1 MHSEWKTTACPHDC
15 PCACTIRAR
24 FINNKIEMHVNEDNR
39 WTEFICPKG
48 LRYAERV
55 FDPRRLRV
63 PLLRSGSGWKEV
75 TWEKAWS
82 IWADKVSSG
91 VSESGPLSLMYYSS
105 AGSMYFSKG
114 LIPHIFNE
122 LGGYTGTRG
131 SLCSSIGSSGLKDAT
146 LGWGVPFLTPELQSE
161 AKGIMLWG
169 RNSLVTQPQIRQVFR
184 KVRENGGEIASLEVR
199 KTETMENSDR
209 SWYIAPGGDFALAAW
224 LCKKMISL
232 GVSSNDWE
240 SRVINYEEFLAHLIS
255 LDEKKLLETA
265 GIDEKTAKE
274 ILSWLM
280 KFRPVTHMPSYG
292 SQRYLHGDMQ
302 FKWMFAL
309 SVISGG
315 FEDPRS
321 GLSFGKDEHALFP
334 KELIPRSDDV
344 RKFGTGTMGKE
355 ILDASPKISVLHI
368 TNADPVMQNP
378 GSSGIVRAMRS
389 VPFKVCTE
397 IFMTETAKEC
407 DLVLPA
413 ATYLEEGHDWL
424 GSYWHSFLVRSE
436 RIVEPQGMVK
446 SDIEIYDGL
455 AKTLGLK
462 TSLIELYEEMDRLI
476 LSGKRL
482 EKVSEGLY
490 EWQEPIYWTDRGT
503 MAKLP
508 ADIPALIVRGNEE
521 LRLVTF
527 HVKEYI
533 NGHSCDAPGIPDI
546 PAIYLSSADMEKIS
560 LEEGDMVTVYSRTG
574 EHIVMR
580 AKRDAS
586 LRKGL
591 ASAKQGVPGINLL
604 TEALEAPGC
613 GAPYADTFVKIE
625 KII

>member
-1 MHSEWKTTACPHDC
+1 
-15 PCACTIRAR
+15 
-24 FINNKIEMHVNEDNR
+24 
-39 WTEFICPKG
+39 
-48 LRYAERV
+48 
-55 FDPRRLRV
+55 
-63 PLLRSGSGWKEV
+63 
-75 TWEKAWS
+75 
-82 IWADKVSSG
+82 
-91 VSESGPLSLMYYSS
+91 
-105 AGSMYFSKG
+105 MYFSKG

-232 GVSSNDWE
+232 GASSHVWE

-355 ILDASPKISVLHI
+355 ILDASPKINVLHI

-462 TSLIELYEEMDRLI
+462 TNLIELYEEMDRLI

-490 EWQEPIYWTDRGT
+490 EWQEPIYWTDCGT

-508 ADIPALIVRGNEE
+508 ANIPALRVREDEE

-527 HVKEYI
+527 HVKDYI
-533 NGHSCDAPGIPDI
+533 NGHSCDAPSIPDI
-546 PAIYLSSADMEKIS
+546 PDIYLSPDDMEKIS

-591 ASAKQGVPGINLL
+591 ASAKQGVPGINFL
-604 TEALEAPGC
+604 TEAQEAPGC

>member
-24 FINNKIEMHVNEDNR
+24 SDGNKIEMRINENNR

-48 LRYAERV
+48 LRYAKRV
-55 FDPRRLRV
+55 FDSRRLGT
-63 PLLRSGSGWKEV
+63 PLLRSGSGWEEIS
-75 TWEKAWS
+75 WDKAWS
-82 IWADKVSSG
+82 IWADKVFSS
-91 VSESGPLSLMYYSS
+91 VSASGPHSLMYYSG
-105 AGSMYFSKG
+105 AGSMYFSKS
-114 LIPHIFNE
+114 LIPHIFSE
-122 LGGYTGTRG
+122 LGGYTGTKG

-184 KVRENGGEIASLEVR
+184 KVRENGGEIASIEIR
-199 KTETMENSDR
+199 RTETLEKSDR

-224 LCKKMISL
+224 LCKKMIRM
-232 GVSSNDWE
+232 GASSDRWE
-240 SRVINYEEFLAHLIS
+240 SRVVNYEEFLAHLS
-255 LDEKKLLETA
+255 RLDEGKLLETA
-265 GIDEKTAKE
+265 GIDEATAKD

-280 KFRPVTHMPSYG
+280 KFRPVTHIPSYG

-334 KELIPRSDDV
+334 PKLIPRSENV
-344 RKFGTGTMGKE
+344 RKFGTGTMGKN
-355 ILDASPKISVLHI
+355 ILEASPNIRVLHI
-368 TNADPVMQNP
+368 TNADPVKQNP
-378 GSSGIVRAMRS
+378 GSSGIIEAMRS

-407 DLVLPA
+407 DLVLPVT
-413 ATYLEEGHDWL
+413 TYLEDEHDWL
-424 GSYWHSFLVRSE
+424 GSYWHSFLARSG
-436 RIVEPQGMVK
+436 RIAEPQGKAK
-446 SDIEIYDGL
+446 SDIEIYNGL
-455 AKTLGLK
+455 AKRLGLK
-462 TSLIELYEEMDRLI
+462 TDLVKLYEEMDMLI
-476 LSGKRL
+476 LNDKRL
-482 EKVSEGLY
+482 EKVSEGLFK
-490 EWQEPIYWTDRGT
+490 WQEPIYWTDRRT

-508 ADIPALIVRGNEE
+508 SDIPEPGFPEDGE

-533 NGHSCDAPGIPDI
+533 NGHSYDAPNIPDI
-546 PAIYLSSADMEKIS
+546 PEIYLSPADMERICP
-560 LEEGDMVTVYSRTG
+560 EENGIVRVSSRSG
-574 EHIVMR
+574 EEITMR
-580 AKRDAS
+580 AKRDVS

-591 ASAKQGVPGINLL
+591 ASAKQGVPRINIL
-604 TEALEAPGC
+604 TEAQEAPGC
-613 GAPYADTFVKIE
+613 GAPYADTFVRVE

>member
-1 MHSEWKTTACPHDC
+1 MQPEWKTTACSHDC

-24 FINNKIEMHVNEDNR
+24 FINDKIEMRVNEDNR

-48 LRYAERV
+48 LRYAKRV
-55 FDPRRLRV
+55 FDPRRLMA
-63 PLLRSGSGWKEV
+63 PLLRSGSGWEEI
-75 TWEKAWS
+75 TWERAWS
-82 IWADKVSSG
+82 LWADKVFSA
-91 VSESGPLSLMYYSS
+91 VSEYGPHSLMYFSG
-105 AGSMYFSKG
+105 AGSMYFSKA
-114 LIPHIFNE
+114 LIPHVFNE
-122 LGGYTGTRG
+122 LGGYTGTKG

-146 LGWGVPFLTPELQSE
+146 LGWGVPFLNPELQSE
-161 AKGIMLWG
+161 ARGIMLWG
-169 RNSLVTQPQIRQVFR
+169 RNSLVTQPQIRKVFR
-184 KVRENGGEIASLEVR
+184 SVRKNGGEIASLEIR
-199 KTETMENSDR
+199 NSETSENADR

-224 LCKKMISL
+224 LCKKMVSL
-232 GVSSNDWE
+232 RASSNGWE
-240 SRVINYEEFLAHLIS
+240 SRVVNYEEFLANLKI
-255 LDEKKLLETA
+255 LDEEKLLETA
-265 GIDEKTAKE
+265 GIDEKAAGE

-292 SQRYLHGDMQ
+292 SQRYVHGDMQ

-315 FEDPRS
+315 FEDPRA

-334 KELIPRSDDV
+334 KELIPRSDNV
-344 RKFGTGTMGKE
+344 QKFGTGTMGKE
-355 ILDASPKISVLHI
+355 ILDASPKIKVLHI
-368 TNADPVMQNP
+368 TNSDPVMQNP
-378 GSSGIVRAMRS
+378 GSTELTKAMRS

-446 SDIEIYDGL
+446 SDIDIYNGM
-455 AKTLGLK
+455 AKALGLK
-462 TSLIELYEEMDRLI
+462 TDLVKLYEEMDRLM
-476 LSGKRL
+476 LSEVRL

-490 EWQEPIYWTDRGT
+490 EWKEPIYWTDPET
-503 MAKLP
+503 MAKMPACVPVIGLP
-508 ADIPALIVRGNEE
+508 KEGE

-533 NGHSCDAPGIPDI
+533 NGHSFDAPNIPDI
-546 PAIYLSSADMEKIS
+546 PDIYMSAADMKKLDLTNSER
-560 LEEGDMVTVYSRTG
+560 VVVYSRNG
-574 EHIVMR
+574 DHLIMCAVEES
-580 AKRDAS
+580 S
-586 LRKGL
+586 LREGL

-604 TEALEAPGC
+604 TEAVKAPGC
-613 GAPYADTFVKIE
+613 GAPYAECFIRVK
-625 KII
+625 KAL

>member
-24 FINNKIEMHVNEDNR
+24 SDGNKIEMRINENNR

-48 LRYAERV
+48 LRYAKRV
-55 FDPRRLRV
+55 FDSRRLGT
-63 PLLRSGSGWKEV
+63 PLLRSGSGWEEIS
-75 TWEKAWS
+75 WDKAWS
-82 IWADKVSSG
+82 IWADKVFSS
-91 VSESGPLSLMYYSS
+91 VSASGPHSLMYYSG
-105 AGSMYFSKG
+105 AGSMYFSKS
-114 LIPHIFNE
+114 LIPHIFSE
-122 LGGYTGTRG
+122 LGGYTGTKG

-184 KVRENGGEIASLEVR
+184 KVRENGGEIASIEIR
-199 KTETMENSDR
+199 RTETLEKSDR

-224 LCKKMISL
+224 LCKKMIRM
-232 GVSSNDWE
+232 GASSDRWE
-240 SRVINYEEFLAHLIS
+240 SRVVNYEEFLAHLS
-255 LDEKKLLETA
+255 RLDEGKLLETA
-265 GIDEKTAKE
+265 GIDEATAKD

-280 KFRPVTHMPSYG
+280 KFRPVTHIPSYG

-334 KELIPRSDDV
+334 PKLIPRSENV
-344 RKFGTGTMGKE
+344 RKFGTGTMGKN
-355 ILDASPKISVLHI
+355 ILEASPKIKVLHI

-378 GSSGIVRAMRS
+378 GSSGIIEAMRS

-407 DLVLPA
+407 DLVLPVT
-413 ATYLEEGHDWL
+413 TYLEDEHDWL
-424 GSYWHSFLVRSE
+424 GSYWHSFLARSG
-436 RIVEPQGMVK
+436 RIAEPQGKAK
-446 SDIEIYDGL
+446 SDIEIYNGL

-462 TSLIELYEEMDRLI
+462 TDLLKLYEEMDMLI
-476 LSGKRL
+476 LNDKRL
-482 EKVSEGLY
+482 EKVSEGLFK
-490 EWQEPIYWTDRGT
+490 WQEPIYWTDRRT

-508 ADIPALIVRGNEE
+508 SDIPEPGFPEDGE

-533 NGHSCDAPGIPDI
+533 NGHSYDAPNIPDI
-546 PAIYLSSADMEKIS
+546 PEIYLSPADMERICP
-560 LEEGDMVTVYSRTG
+560 EENGIVRVSSRSG
-574 EHIVMR
+574 EEITMR
-580 AKRDAS
+580 AKRDVS

-591 ASAKQGVPGINLL
+591 ASAKQGVPRINIL
-604 TEALEAPGC
+604 TEAQEAPGC
-613 GAPYADTFVKIE
+613 GAPYADTFVRVE

>member
-1 MHSEWKTTACPHDC
+1 MRPEWKTTACPHDC
-15 PCACTIRAR
+15 PCACTIKAR
-24 FINNKIEMHVNEDNR
+24 LINNKIEMKPHEMNI

-48 LRYAERV
+48 LRYANRV
-55 FDPRRLRV
+55 FDPGRLRT
-63 PLLRSGSGWKEV
+63 PLLRSGSGWEEI

-82 IWADKVSSG
+82 VWADKVSSS
-91 VSESGPLSLMYYSS
+91 VSAYGPRSLMYYSS
-105 AGSMYFSKG
+105 AGSMYFSKAI
-114 LIPHIFNE
+114 IPHIFNE
-122 LGGYTGTRG
+122 LGGYTGTKG

-161 AKGIMLWG
+161 ARGIMLWG
-169 RNSLVTQPQIRQVFR
+169 RNSIVTQPQIRQVFR
-184 KVRENGGEIASLEVR
+184 KVREKGGEIASLEIR
-199 KTETMENSDR
+199 RTETLENSDR

-224 LCKKMISL
+224 LCKKLIRM
-232 GVSSNDWE
+232 GASSDRWE
-240 SRVINYEEFLAHLIS
+240 SRVVNYEEFLAHLS
-255 LDEKKLLETA
+255 RLDEGKLLETA
-265 GIDEKTAKE
+265 GIDEATAKD

-334 KELIPRSDDV
+334 KELVPRSDNV
-344 RKFGTGTMGKE
+344 RKFGTGTMGKD
-355 ILDASPKISVLHI
+355 ILDASPRISVLHI

-378 GSSGIVRAMRS
+378 GSSGIVEAMRS

-413 ATYLEEGHDWL
+413 ATYLEEDHDWL
-424 GSYWHSFLVRSE
+424 GSYWHSYLVRSG
-436 RIVEPQGMVK
+436 RIVEPQGMAK

-462 TSLIELYEEMDRLI
+462 TDLLKMYEKMDMLMQDE
-476 LSGKRL
+476 KRL
-482 EKVSEGLY
+482 ERVSEGLY
-490 EWQEPIYWTDRGT
+490 EWKEPLYWTDTET

-508 ADIPALIVRGNEE
+508 ADIPVMCVPENEE
-521 LRLVTF
+521 LRLITI
-527 HVKEYI
+527 HVKDYI
-533 NGHSCDAPGIPDI
+533 NGHSYDAPNIPDI
-546 PAIYLSSADMEKIS
+546 PEIYLSSADMETIC
-560 LEEGDMVTVYSRTG
+560 LEENDMVTVCSRTG
-574 EHIVMR
+574 EHIAMR

-586 LRKGL
+586 LQKGL

-604 TEALEAPGC
+604 TEAVKAPGC

>member
-1 MHSEWKTTACPHDC
+1 MRSEWKTTACPHDC
-15 PCACTIRAR
+15 PCACTMRAR
-24 FINNKIEMHVNEDNR
+24 SINNKIEMKPHEKNR

-48 LRYAERV
+48 LRYANRV
-55 FDPRRLRV
+55 FDPGRLRT
-63 PLLRSGSGWKEV
+63 PLLRSGSGWEEL

-91 VSESGPLSLMYYSS
+91 ISESGPLSLMYYSS
-105 AGSMYFSKG
+105 AGSMYFSKT

-122 LGGYTGTRG
+122 LGGYTGTKG
-131 SLCSSIGSSGLKDAT
+131 SLCSSIGSSGLKEAT

-169 RNSLVTQPQIRQVFR
+169 RNSLVTQPQIRQIFR
-184 KVRENGGEIASLEVR
+184 KIRDKGGEIASLEIR
-199 KTETMENSDR
+199 NTETSEAADR
-209 SWYIAPGGDFALAAW
+209 SWYISPGGDFALAAW
-224 LCKKMISL
+224 LCKKLISM
-232 GVSSNDWE
+232 GVSSNEWK
-240 SRVINYEEFLAHLIS
+240 SRVVNYEEFLVS
-255 LDEKKLLETA
+255 LKSLEEEKLLDTA
-265 GIDEKTAKE
+265 GIDETAAEE
-274 ILSWLM
+274 ILLWLI
-280 KFRPVTHMPSYG
+280 KFSPVTYMPSYG

-334 KELIPRSDDV
+334 KELIPRSDNV

-368 TNADPVMQNP
+368 TTADPVMQNP

-413 ATYLEEGHDWL
+413 ATYLEEDHDWL

-446 SDIEIYDGL
+446 SDIEIFNGL

-462 TSLIELYEEMDRLI
+462 TDLVKLYEEMDRLM
-476 LSGKRL
+476 LSEKRL

-490 EWQEPIYWTDRGT
+490 EWKEPIYWTDPGT

-508 ADIPALIVRGNEE
+508 ECVPVISLPEEGE

-533 NGHSCDAPGIPDI
+533 NGHSFDAPNIPDI
-546 PAIYLSSADMEKIS
+546 PDIYMSAADMKKLDLTNSER
-560 LEEGDMVTVYSRTG
+560 VVVYSRNG
-574 EHIVMR
+574 EHLIMCAVEES
-580 AKRDAS
+580 S
-586 LRKGL
+586 LREGL

-604 TEALEAPGC
+604 TEAQKAPGC
-613 GAPYADTFVKIE
+613 GAPYAECFIRVK
-625 KII
+625 KAL

>member
-1 MHSEWKTTACPHDC
+1 MKPHD
-15 PCACTIRAR
+15 
-24 FINNKIEMHVNEDNR
+24 NNK

-55 FDPRRLRV
+55 FDPRRLKT

-91 VSESGPLSLMYYSS
+91 ISESGPLSLMYYSS

-184 KVRENGGEIASLEVR
+184 KIREKGGEIASLEIR
-199 KTETMENSDR
+199 RTETLEKADR

-224 LCKKMISL
+224 LCKKLISM
-232 GVSSNDWE
+232 GVSSNEWK
-240 SRVINYEEFLAHLIS
+240 SRVVNYEEFLVS
-255 LDEKKLLETA
+255 LKNLEEEKLLDTA
-265 GIDEKTAKE
+265 GIDETAAEE
-274 ILSWLM
+274 ILLWLI
-280 KFRPVTHMPSYG
+280 KFSPVTHMPSYG

-355 ILDASPKISVLHI
+355 ILDASPKIRVLHI

-378 GSSGIVRAMRS
+378 GSSGIVRTMRS

-397 IFMTETAKEC
+397 IFMSETEKEC

-424 GSYWHSFLVRSE
+424 G
-436 RIVEPQGMVK
+436 
-446 SDIEIYDGL
+446 
-455 AKTLGLK
+455 
-462 TSLIELYEEMDRLI
+462 
-476 LSGKRL
+476 
-482 EKVSEGLY
+482 
-490 EWQEPIYWTDRGT
+490 
-503 MAKLP
+503 
-508 ADIPALIVRGNEE
+508 
-521 LRLVTF
+521 
-527 HVKEYI
+527 
-533 NGHSCDAPGIPDI
+533 
-546 PAIYLSSADMEKIS
+546 
-560 LEEGDMVTVYSRTG
+560 
-574 EHIVMR
+574 
-580 AKRDAS
+580 
-586 LRKGL
+586 
-591 ASAKQGVPGINLL
+591 
-604 TEALEAPGC
+604 
-613 GAPYADTFVKIE
+613 
-625 KII
+625 

>member
-1 MHSEWKTTACPHDC
+1 MRPEWKTTACPHDC
-15 PCACTIRAR
+15 PCACTMKAR
-24 FINNKIEMHVNEDNR
+24 NLNNKIEMKPHDKNT

-48 LRYAERV
+48 LRYAKRV
-55 FDPRRLRV
+55 FDPRRLRA
-63 PLLRSGSGWKEV
+63 PLLRSGSVWEEI
-75 TWEKAWS
+75 TWERAWS
-82 IWADKVSSG
+82 VWADKVSSA
-91 VSESGPLSLMYYSS
+91 VSEYGPHSLMYFSG

-184 KVRENGGEIASLEVR
+184 KVREKGGEIASFEIR
-199 KTETMENSDR
+199 RTETLENSDR

-224 LCKKMISL
+224 LCKKLISS
-232 GVSSNDWE
+232 GASSNGWE
-240 SRVINYEEFLAHLIS
+240 SRVVNYEEFIAHLIS
-255 LDEKKLLETA
+255 LDEEKLLETA
-265 GIDEKTAKE
+265 GIDERTAKE
-274 ILSWLM
+274 ILLWLM

-334 KELIPRSDDV
+334 KELVPRSDNV
-344 RKFGTGTMGKE
+344 RKFGTGTMGKD
-355 ILDASPKISVLHI
+355 ILDATPRISVLHI

-378 GSSGIVRAMRS
+378 GSSGIVEAMRS

-413 ATYLEEGHDWL
+413 ATYLEEDHDWL
-424 GSYWHSFLVRSE
+424 GSYWHSYLVRSG
-436 RIVEPQGMVK
+436 RIVEPQGMAK

-462 TSLIELYEEMDRLI
+462 TDLLKLYEEMDRLM
-476 LSGKRL
+476 LEEKRL
-482 EKVSEGLY
+482 ERVSEGLY
-490 EWQEPIYWTDRGT
+490 EWKEPLYWTDTET

-508 ADIPALIVRGNEE
+508 ADIPVMCVPENEE
-521 LRLVTF
+521 LRLITF

-533 NGHSCDAPGIPDI
+533 NGHSYDAPTIPDI
-546 PAIYLSSADMEKIS
+546 PEIYLSSADMEKIC
-560 LEEGDMVTVYSRTG
+560 LEENDMVTVYSRTG
-574 EHIVMR
+574 EHIEMR

-604 TEALEAPGC
+604 TEAVKAPGC

>member
-1 MHSEWKTTACPHDC
+1 MRSEWKITACPHDC
-15 PCACTIRAR
+15 PCACTIWAR
-24 FINNKIEMHVNEDNR
+24 YRDSKVEMKPHDNNK

-55 FDPRRLRV
+55 FDPRRLKT

-91 VSESGPLSLMYYSS
+91 ISESGPLSLMYYSS

-184 KVRENGGEIASLEVR
+184 KIREKGGEIASLEIR
-199 KTETMENSDR
+199 RTETLEKADR

-224 LCKKMISL
+224 LCKKLISM
-232 GVSSNDWE
+232 GVSSNEWK
-240 SRVINYEEFLAHLIS
+240 SRVVNYEEFLVS
-255 LDEKKLLETA
+255 LKNLEEEKLLDTA
-265 GIDEKTAKE
+265 GIDETAAEE
-274 ILSWLM
+274 ILLWLI
-280 KFRPVTHMPSYG
+280 KFSPVTHMPSYG

-355 ILDASPKISVLHI
+355 ILDASPKIRVLHI

-378 GSSGIVRAMRS
+378 GSSGIVRTMRW

-462 TSLIELYEEMDRLI
+462 TNLIKLYEEMDRLM
-476 LSGKRL
+476 LSEKRL
-482 EKVSEGLY
+482 KKVSEGLY
-490 EWQEPIYWTDRGT
+490 EWQEPNTGPTAELWRNC
-503 MAKLP
+503 LP
-508 ADIPALIVRGNEE
+508 IFLHCV
-521 LRLVTF
+521 
-527 HVKEYI
+527 
-533 NGHSCDAPGIPDI
+533 
-546 PAIYLSSADMEKIS
+546 
-560 LEEGDMVTVYSRTG
+560 
-574 EHIVMR
+574 
-580 AKRDAS
+580 
-586 LRKGL
+586 
-591 ASAKQGVPGINLL
+591 
-604 TEALEAPGC
+604 
-613 GAPYADTFVKIE
+613 FVKM
-625 KII
+625 KN

>member
-1 MHSEWKTTACPHDC
+1 MRSEWKTTACPHDC
-15 PCACTIRAR
+15 PCACTMRAR
-24 FINNKIEMHVNEDNR
+24 SINNKIEMKPHEKNR

-48 LRYAERV
+48 LRYANRV
-55 FDPRRLRV
+55 FDPGRLRT
-63 PLLRSGSGWKEV
+63 PLLRYGRGWEEI

-82 IWADKVSSG
+82 VWADKVSSS
-91 VSESGPLSLMYYSS
+91 VSGSGPLSLMYYSS
-105 AGSMYFSKG
+105 AGSMYFSKT

-122 LGGYTGTRG
+122 LGGYTGTKG
-131 SLCSSIGSSGLKDAT
+131 SLCSSIGSSGLKEAT

-169 RNSLVTQPQIRQVFR
+169 RNSLVTQPQIRQIFR
-184 KVRENGGEIASLEVR
+184 KIRDKGGEIASLEIR
-199 KTETMENSDR
+199 NTETSEAADR
-209 SWYIAPGGDFALAAW
+209 SWYISPGGDFALAAW
-224 LCKKMISL
+224 LCKKLISM
-232 GVSSNDWE
+232 GVSSNEWK
-240 SRVINYEEFLAHLIS
+240 SRVVNYEEFLVS
-255 LDEKKLLETA
+255 LKSLEEEKLLDTA
-265 GIDEKTAKE
+265 GIDETAAKE
-274 ILSWLM
+274 ILLWLI
-280 KFRPVTHMPSYG
+280 KFSPVTYMPSYG

-334 KELIPRSDDV
+334 KELIPRSDNV

-368 TNADPVMQNP
+368 TTADPVMQNP

-413 ATYLEEGHDWL
+413 ATYLEEDHDWL

-446 SDIEIYDGL
+446 SDIEIFNGL

-462 TSLIELYEEMDRLI
+462 TDLVKLYEEMDRLM
-476 LSGKRL
+476 LSEKRL

-490 EWQEPIYWTDRGT
+490 EWKEPIYWTDPGT

-508 ADIPALIVRGNEE
+508 ECVPVISLPEEGE

-533 NGHSCDAPGIPDI
+533 NGHSFDAPNIPDI
-546 PAIYLSSADMEKIS
+546 PDIYMSAADMKKLDLTNSER
-560 LEEGDMVTVYSRTG
+560 VVVYSRNG
-574 EHIVMR
+574 EHLIMCAVEES
-580 AKRDAS
+580 S
-586 LRKGL
+586 LREGL

-604 TEALEAPGC
+604 TEAQKAPGC
-613 GAPYADTFVKIE
+613 GAPYAECFIRVK
-625 KII
+625 KAL

>member
-1 MHSEWKTTACPHDC
+1 MHQEWKTTACPHDC
-15 PCACTIRAR
+15 PCACTIIAR
-24 FINNKIEMHVNEDNR
+24 SDGNKIEMRPHQDNC
-39 WTEFICPKG
+39 WTGSLCPKG
-48 LRYAERV
+48 LRYAARV
-55 FDPRRLRV
+55 FDPRRLRT
-63 PLLRSGSGWKEV
+63 PLLRSGSGWEEIS
-75 TWEKAWS
+75 WEKAWS
-82 IWADKVSSG
+82 VWADNVSAALEG
-91 VSESGPLSLMYYSS
+91 SGPLSLMYYSS
-105 AGSMYFSKG
+105 AGSMYFSKA

-122 LGGYTGTRG
+122 LEGYTGTKG

-161 AKGIMLWG
+161 AKGILLWG
-169 RNSLVTQPQIRQVFR
+169 RNSIVTQPQIRQVFR
-184 KVRENGGEIASLEVR
+184 KVREKGGEIASLEIR
-199 KTETMENSDR
+199 RTETLENSDR

-224 LCKKMISL
+224 LCKKLISS
-232 GVSSNDWE
+232 GASSNGWE
-240 SRVINYEEFLAHLIS
+240 SRVANFKEFIAHLIS
-255 LDEKKLLETA
+255 LDEEKLLETA
-265 GIDEKTAKE
+265 GIDERTAKE
-274 ILSWLM
+274 ILLWLM

-334 KELIPRSDDV
+334 KELIPRSDNV
-344 RKFGTGTMGKE
+344 RKFETGTMGKD
-355 ILDASPKISVLHI
+355 ILDASPRIKVLHI

-378 GSSGIVRAMRS
+378 GSSGIVEAMRS

-413 ATYLEEGHDWL
+413 ATYLEEDHDWL
-424 GSYWHSFLVRSE
+424 GSYWHSYLVRSG
-436 RIVEPQGMVK
+436 RIAGPQGMAK

-462 TSLIELYEEMDRLI
+462 TDLLKLYEKMDMLM
-476 LSGKRL
+476 LSEKRL

-490 EWQEPIYWTDRGT
+490 EWKEPLYWTDPGA

-508 ADIPALIVRGNEE
+508 TDIPVMSLPEDEE

-533 NGHSCDAPGIPDI
+533 NGHSFDAPDIPDI
-546 PAIYLSSADMEKIS
+546 PDLYLSPYDMDKHC
-560 LEEGDMVTVYSRTG
+560 LEENDTVTVYSRTG
-574 EHIVMR
+574 EHIAMR

-604 TEALEAPGC
+604 TEAVKAPGC
-613 GAPYADTFVKIE
+613 GAAYADTFVKIE

>member
-1 MHSEWKTTACPHDC
+1 MQPEWKTTACPHDC
-15 PCACTIRAR
+15 PCACTLRAR
-24 FINNKIEMHVNEDNR
+24 FINDKIKMRVNEDNR
-39 WTEFICPKG
+39 WTAFICPKG

-55 FDPRRLRV
+55 FDLRRLRV
-63 PLLRSGSGWKEV
+63 PLLRSNSGWEEI

-82 IWADKVSSG
+82 VWADKVFSA
-91 VSESGPLSLMYYSS
+91 VSEYGPHSLMYFSG
-105 AGSMYFSKG
+105 AGSMYFSKA
-114 LIPHIFNE
+114 LIPHIFSE

-161 AKGIMLWG
+161 SKGIMLWG
-169 RNSLVTQPQIRQVFR
+169 RNSFVTQPQMREVFR
-184 KVRENGGEIASLEVR
+184 RVRKNGGEIASLEIR
-199 KTETMENSDR
+199 NSETSENADR

-224 LCKKMISL
+224 ICKKMITS
-232 GVSSNDWE
+232 GRASNGWE
-240 SRVINYEEFLAHLIS
+240 SRVVNYREFLANLKT
-255 LDEKKLLETA
+255 LEEEKLLEAA
-265 GIDEKTAKE
+265 GIDEKAAGE
-274 ILSWLM
+274 IFSWLM

-334 KELIPRSDDV
+334 KELIPRSDNV
-344 RKFGTGTMGKE
+344 RKFGTGTMGKD
-355 ILDASPKISVLHI
+355 ILDASPKIKVLHI

-378 GSSGIVRAMRS
+378 GSAEMAQAVRS

-413 ATYLEEGHDWL
+413 TTYLEDSHDWL

-436 RIVEPQGMVK
+436 RIVEPQGMAK
-446 SDIEIYDGL
+446 SDIEIYNGL

-462 TSLIELYEEMDRLI
+462 TDLVKLYEEMDRLM
-476 LSGKRL
+476 LSEKRL
-482 EKVSEGLY
+482 EMVSEGLY
-490 EWQEPIYWTDRGT
+490 EWKEPIYWTDPGT

-508 ADIPALIVRGNEE
+508 SEIPEPSFPEDDE
-521 LRLVTF
+521 LRLITF
-527 HVKEYI
+527 HVKDYI
-533 NGHSCDAPGIPDI
+533 NGHSFDAPNIPDI
-546 PAIYLSSADMEKIS
+546 PDIYMSASDMKKLDLTNSER
-560 LEEGDMVTVYSRTG
+560 VVVYSRNG
-574 EHIVMR
+574 DHLIMCAVE
-580 AKRDAS
+580 DSS
-586 LRKGL
+586 LREGL

-604 TEALEAPGC
+604 TEAVKAPGC
-613 GAPYADTFVKIE
+613 GAPYAECFIRVK
-625 KII
+625 KAL

>member
-24 FINNKIEMHVNEDNR
+24 SDGNKIEMRINENNR

-48 LRYAERV
+48 LRYAKRV
-55 FDPRRLRV
+55 FDSRRLGT
-63 PLLRSGSGWKEV
+63 PLLRSGSGWEEIS
-75 TWEKAWS
+75 WDKAWS
-82 IWADKVSSG
+82 IWADKVFSS
-91 VSESGPLSLMYYSS
+91 VSASGPHSLMYYSG
-105 AGSMYFSKG
+105 AGSMYFSKS
-114 LIPHIFNE
+114 LIPHIFSE
-122 LGGYTGTRG
+122 LGGYTGTKG
-131 SLCSSIGSSGLKDAT
+131 SLCSSIGSSGLKGAT

-184 KVRENGGEIASLEVR
+184 KVRENGGEIASIEIR
-199 KTETMENSDR
+199 RTETLEKSDR

-224 LCKKMISL
+224 LCKKMIRM
-232 GVSSNDWE
+232 GASSDRWE
-240 SRVINYEEFLAHLIS
+240 SRVVNYEEFLAHLS
-255 LDEKKLLETA
+255 RLDEGKLLETA
-265 GIDEKTAKE
+265 GIDEATAKD

-280 KFRPVTHMPSYG
+280 KFRPVTHIPSYG

-334 KELIPRSDDV
+334 PKLIPRSENV
-344 RKFGTGTMGKE
+344 RKFGTGTMGKN
-355 ILDASPKISVLHI
+355 ILEASPKIKVLHI

-378 GSSGIVRAMRS
+378 GSSGIIEAMRS

-407 DLVLPA
+407 DLVLPVT
-413 ATYLEEGHDWL
+413 TYLEDEHDWL
-424 GSYWHSFLVRSE
+424 GSYWHSFLARSG
-436 RIVEPQGMVK
+436 RIAEPQGKAK
-446 SDIEIYDGL
+446 SDIEIYNGL
-455 AKTLGLK
+455 AKRLGLK
-462 TSLIELYEEMDRLI
+462 TDLVKLYEEMDMLI
-476 LSGKRL
+476 LNDKRL
-482 EKVSEGLY
+482 EKVSEGLFK
-490 EWQEPIYWTDRGT
+490 WQEPIYWTDRRT

-508 ADIPALIVRGNEE
+508 SDIPEPGFPEDGE

-533 NGHSCDAPGIPDI
+533 NGHSYDAPNIPDI
-546 PAIYLSSADMEKIS
+546 PEIYLSPADMERICP
-560 LEEGDMVTVYSRTG
+560 EENGIVRVSSRSG
-574 EHIVMR
+574 EEITMR
-580 AKRDAS
+580 AKRDVS

-591 ASAKQGVPGINLL
+591 ASAKQGVPRINIL
-604 TEALEAPGC
+604 TEAQEAPGC
-613 GAPYADTFVKIE
+613 GAPYADTFVRVE

>member
-24 FINNKIEMHVNEDNR
+24 SDGNKIEMRINENNR

-48 LRYAERV
+48 LRYAKRV
-55 FDPRRLRV
+55 FDSRRLGT
-63 PLLRSGSGWKEV
+63 PLLRSGSGWEEIS
-75 TWEKAWS
+75 WDKAWS
-82 IWADKVSSG
+82 IWADKVFSS
-91 VSESGPLSLMYYSS
+91 VSASGPHSLMYYSG
-105 AGSMYFSKG
+105 AGSMYFSKS
-114 LIPHIFNE
+114 LIPHIFSE
-122 LGGYTGTRG
+122 LGGYTGTKG

-184 KVRENGGEIASLEVR
+184 KVRENGGEIASIEIR
-199 KTETMENSDR
+199 RTETLEKSDR

-224 LCKKMISL
+224 LCKKMIRM
-232 GVSSNDWE
+232 GASSDRWE
-240 SRVINYEEFLAHLIS
+240 SRVVNYEEFLAHLS
-255 LDEKKLLETA
+255 RLDEGKLLETA
-265 GIDEKTAKE
+265 GIDEATAKD

-280 KFRPVTHMPSYG
+280 KFRPVTHIPSYG

-334 KELIPRSDDV
+334 PKLIPRSENV
-344 RKFGTGTMGKE
+344 RKFGTGTMGKN
-355 ILDASPKISVLHI
+355 ILEASPNIRVLHI
-368 TNADPVMQNP
+368 TNADPVKQNP
-378 GSSGIVRAMRS
+378 GSSGIIEAMRS

-407 DLVLPA
+407 DLVLPVT
-413 ATYLEEGHDWL
+413 TYLEDEHDWL
-424 GSYWHSFLVRSE
+424 GSYWHSFLARSG
-436 RIVEPQGMVK
+436 RIAEPQGKAK
-446 SDIEIYDGL
+446 SDIEIYNGL

-462 TSLIELYEEMDRLI
+462 TDLLKLYEEMDMLI
-476 LSGKRL
+476 LNDKRL
-482 EKVSEGLY
+482 EKVSEGLFK
-490 EWQEPIYWTDRGT
+490 WQEPIYWTDRRT

-508 ADIPALIVRGNEE
+508 SDIPEPGFPEDGE

-533 NGHSCDAPGIPDI
+533 NGHSYDAPNIPDI
-546 PAIYLSSADMEKIS
+546 PEIYLSPADMERICP
-560 LEEGDMVTVYSRTG
+560 EENGIVRVSSRSG
-574 EHIVMR
+574 EEITMR
-580 AKRDAS
+580 AKRDVS

-591 ASAKQGVPGINLL
+591 ASAKQGVPRINIL
-604 TEALEAPGC
+604 TEAQEAPGC
-613 GAPYADTFVKIE
+613 GAPYADTFVRVE

>member
-1 MHSEWKTTACPHDC
+1 MHQEWKTTACPHDC
-15 PCACTIRAR
+15 PCACTIIAR
-24 FINNKIEMHVNEDNR
+24 SDGNKIEMRPHQDNC
-39 WTEFICPKG
+39 WTGSLCPKG
-48 LRYAERV
+48 LRYAARV
-55 FDPRRLRV
+55 FDPRRLRT
-63 PLLRSGSGWKEV
+63 PLLRSGSGWEEIS
-75 TWEKAWS
+75 WEKAWS
-82 IWADKVSSG
+82 VWADNVSAALEG
-91 VSESGPLSLMYYSS
+91 SGPLSLMYYSS
-105 AGSMYFSKG
+105 AGSMYFSKA

-122 LGGYTGTRG
+122 LEGYTGTKG

-161 AKGIMLWG
+161 AKGILLWG
-169 RNSLVTQPQIRQVFR
+169 RNSIVTQPQIRQVFR
-184 KVRENGGEIASLEVR
+184 KVREKGGEIASLEIR
-199 KTETMENSDR
+199 RTETLENSDR

-224 LCKKMISL
+224 LCKKLISS
-232 GVSSNDWE
+232 GASSNGWE
-240 SRVINYEEFLAHLIS
+240 SRVVNYEEFLTHLIS
-255 LDEKKLLETA
+255 LDEEKLLETA
-265 GIDEKTAKE
+265 GIDERTAKE
-274 ILSWLM
+274 ILLWLM

-334 KELIPRSDDV
+334 KELIPRSDNV
-344 RKFGTGTMGKE
+344 RKFETGTMGKD
-355 ILDASPKISVLHI
+355 ILDASPRIKVLHI

-378 GSSGIVRAMRS
+378 GSSGIVEAMRS

-413 ATYLEEGHDWL
+413 ATYLEEDHDWL
-424 GSYWHSFLVRSE
+424 GSYWHSYLVRRG
-436 RIVEPQGMVK
+436 RIAGPQGMAK
-446 SDIEIYDGL
+446 SDIEIYDVL

-462 TSLIELYEEMDRLI
+462 TDLLKLYEKMDMLM
-476 LSGKRL
+476 LSEKRL

-490 EWQEPIYWTDRGT
+490 EWKEPLYWTDPGA

-508 ADIPALIVRGNEE
+508 TDIPVMSLPEDEE

-533 NGHSCDAPGIPDI
+533 NGHSFDAPDIPDI
-546 PAIYLSSADMEKIS
+546 PDLYLSPYDMDKHC
-560 LEEGDMVTVYSRTG
+560 LEENDTVTVYSRTG
-574 EHIVMR
+574 EHIAMR

-604 TEALEAPGC
+604 TEAVKAPGC
-613 GAPYADTFVKIE
+613 GAAYADTFVKIE

>member
-24 FINNKIEMHVNEDNR
+24 SDGNKIEMRINENNR

-48 LRYAERV
+48 LRYAKRV
-55 FDPRRLRV
+55 FDSRRLGT
-63 PLLRSGSGWKEV
+63 PLLRSGSGWEEIS
-75 TWEKAWS
+75 WDKAWS
-82 IWADKVSSG
+82 IWADKVFSS
-91 VSESGPLSLMYYSS
+91 VSASGPHSLMYYSG
-105 AGSMYFSKG
+105 AGSMYFSKS
-114 LIPHIFNE
+114 LIPHIFSE
-122 LGGYTGTRG
+122 LGGYTGTKG

-184 KVRENGGEIASLEVR
+184 KVRENGGEIASIEIR
-199 KTETMENSDR
+199 RTETLEKSDR

-224 LCKKMISL
+224 LCKKMIRM
-232 GVSSNDWE
+232 GASSDRWE
-240 SRVINYEEFLAHLIS
+240 SRVVNYEEFLAHLS
-255 LDEKKLLETA
+255 RLDEGKLLETA
-265 GIDEKTAKE
+265 GIDEATAKD

-280 KFRPVTHMPSYG
+280 KFRPVTHIPSYG

-334 KELIPRSDDV
+334 PKLIPRSENV
-344 RKFGTGTMGKE
+344 RKFGTGTMGKN
-355 ILDASPKISVLHI
+355 ILEASPKIKVLHI

-378 GSSGIVRAMRS
+378 GSSGIIEAMRS

-407 DLVLPA
+407 DLVLPVT
-413 ATYLEEGHDWL
+413 TYLEDEHDWL
-424 GSYWHSFLVRSE
+424 GSYWHSFLARSG
-436 RIVEPQGMVK
+436 RIAEPQGKAK
-446 SDIEIYDGL
+446 SDIEIYNGL
-455 AKTLGLK
+455 AKRLGLK
-462 TSLIELYEEMDRLI
+462 TDLVKLYEEMDMLI
-476 LSGKRL
+476 LNDKRL
-482 EKVSEGLY
+482 EKVSEGLFK
-490 EWQEPIYWTDRGT
+490 WQEPIYWTDRRT

-508 ADIPALIVRGNEE
+508 SDIPEPGFPEDGE

-533 NGHSCDAPGIPDI
+533 NGHSYDAPNIPDI
-546 PAIYLSSADMEKIS
+546 PEIYLSPADMERICP
-560 LEEGDMVTVYSRTG
+560 EENGIVRVSSRSG
-574 EHIVMR
+574 EEITMR
-580 AKRDAS
+580 AKRDVS

-591 ASAKQGVPGINLL
+591 ASAKQGVPRINIL
-604 TEALEAPGC
+604 TEAQEAPGC
-613 GAPYADTFVKIE
+613 GAPYADTFVRVE

>member
-1 MHSEWKTTACPHDC
+1 MRPEWKTTACPHDC
-15 PCACTIRAR
+15 PCACTIKAR
-24 FINNKIEMHVNEDNR
+24 LINNKIEMIPHEMNR

-48 LRYAERV
+48 LRYANRV
-55 FDPRRLRV
+55 FDPGRLRT
-63 PLLRSGSGWKEV
+63 PLLRSGSGWEEI

-82 IWADKVSSG
+82 VWADKVSSA
-91 VSESGPLSLMYYSS
+91 VSAFGPRSLMYYSS
-105 AGSMYFSKG
+105 AGSMYFSKA

-122 LGGYTGTRG
+122 LGGYTGTKG

-161 AKGIMLWG
+161 ARGIMLWG
-169 RNSLVTQPQIRQVFR
+169 RNSIVTQPQIRQVFR
-184 KVRENGGEIASLEVR
+184 KVREKGGEIASLEIR
-199 KTETMENSDR
+199 RTETLENSDR

-224 LCKKMISL
+224 LCKKLISS
-232 GVSSNDWE
+232 GASSNGWE
-240 SRVINYEEFLAHLIS
+240 SRVANYEEFIAHLIS
-255 LDEKKLLETA
+255 LDEEKLLETA
-265 GIDEKTAKE
+265 GIDERTAKE
-274 ILSWLM
+274 ILLWLM

-334 KELIPRSDDV
+334 KELVPRSDNV
-344 RKFGTGTMGKE
+344 RKFGTGTMGKD
-355 ILDASPKISVLHI
+355 ILDATPRISVLHI

-378 GSSGIVRAMRS
+378 GSSGIVEAMRS

-413 ATYLEEGHDWL
+413 ATYLEEDHDWL
-424 GSYWHSFLVRSE
+424 GSYWHSYLVRSG
-436 RIVEPQGMVK
+436 RVVGPQGKAK

-462 TSLIELYEEMDRLI
+462 TDLLKLYEEMDRLM
-476 LSGKRL
+476 LEEKRL
-482 EKVSEGLY
+482 ERVSEGLY
-490 EWQEPIYWTDRGT
+490 EWKEPLYWTDTET

-508 ADIPALIVRGNEE
+508 ADIPVMCVPENEE
-521 LRLVTF
+521 LRLITI

-533 NGHSCDAPGIPDI
+533 NGHSYDAPNIPDI
-546 PAIYLSSADMEKIS
+546 PEIYLSSADMEKIC
-560 LEEGDMVTVYSRTG
+560 LEENDMVTVYSRTG
-574 EHIVMR
+574 EHIEMR

-604 TEALEAPGC
+604 TEAVKAPGC
-613 GAPYADTFVKIE
+613 GAAYADTFVKIE

>member
-1 MHSEWKTTACPHDC
+1 M
-15 PCACTIRAR
+15 
-24 FINNKIEMHVNEDNR
+24 
-39 WTEFICPKG
+39 
-48 LRYAERV
+48 
-55 FDPRRLRV
+55 
-63 PLLRSGSGWKEV
+63 
-75 TWEKAWS
+75 
-82 IWADKVSSG
+82 
-91 VSESGPLSLMYYSS
+91 
-105 AGSMYFSKG
+105 
-114 LIPHIFNE
+114 
-122 LGGYTGTRG
+122 
-131 SLCSSIGSSGLKDAT
+131 
-146 LGWGVPFLTPELQSE
+146 
-161 AKGIMLWG
+161 
-169 RNSLVTQPQIRQVFR
+169 
-184 KVRENGGEIASLEVR
+184 
-199 KTETMENSDR
+199 
-209 SWYIAPGGDFALAAW
+209 
-224 LCKKMISL
+224 
-232 GVSSNDWE
+232 GVSSNEWK
-240 SRVINYEEFLAHLIS
+240 SRVVNYEEFLVSLKS

-334 KELIPRSDDV
+334 KELIPRSDGV

-355 ILDASPKISVLHI
+355 ILDASPKINVLHI

-462 TSLIELYEEMDRLI
+462 TNLIGLYEEMDRLM

-508 ADIPALIVRGNEE
+508 ADIPALSVRENEE

-527 HVKEYI
+527 HVKDYI
-533 NGHSCDAPGIPDI
+533 NGHSCDAPSIPDI
-546 PAIYLSSADMEKIS
+546 PDIYLSPDDMEKIS

-591 ASAKQGVPGINLL
+591 ASAKQGVPGINFL
-604 TEALEAPGC
+604 TEAQEAPGC

>member
-1 MHSEWKTTACPHDC
+1 MHQEWKTTACPHDC
-15 PCACTIRAR
+15 PCACTIIAR
-24 FINNKIEMHVNEDNR
+24 SDGNKIEMRPHQDNC
-39 WTEFICPKG
+39 WTGSLCPKG
-48 LRYAERV
+48 LRYAARV
-55 FDPRRLRV
+55 FDPRRLRT
-63 PLLRSGSGWKEV
+63 PLLRSGSGWEEIS
-75 TWEKAWS
+75 WEKAWS
-82 IWADKVSSG
+82 VWADNVSAALEG
-91 VSESGPLSLMYYSS
+91 SGPLSLMYYSS
-105 AGSMYFSKG
+105 AGSMYFSKA

-122 LGGYTGTRG
+122 LEGYTGTKG

-161 AKGIMLWG
+161 AKGILLWG
-169 RNSLVTQPQIRQVFR
+169 RNSIVTQPQIRQVFR
-184 KVRENGGEIASLEVR
+184 KVREKGGEIASLEIR
-199 KTETMENSDR
+199 RTETLENSDR

-224 LCKKMISL
+224 LCKKLISS
-232 GVSSNDWE
+232 GASSNGWE
-240 SRVINYEEFLAHLIS
+240 SRVVNYEEFIAHLIS
-255 LDEKKLLETA
+255 LDEEKLLETA
-265 GIDEKTAKE
+265 GIDERTAKE
-274 ILSWLM
+274 ILLWLM

-334 KELIPRSDDV
+334 KELIPRSDNV
-344 RKFGTGTMGKE
+344 RKFETGTMGKD
-355 ILDASPKISVLHI
+355 ILDASPRIKVLHI

-378 GSSGIVRAMRS
+378 GSSGIVEAMRS

-413 ATYLEEGHDWL
+413 ATYLEEDHDWL
-424 GSYWHSFLVRSE
+424 GSYWHSYLVRSG
-436 RIVEPQGMVK
+436 RIAGPQGMAK

-462 TSLIELYEEMDRLI
+462 TDLLKLYEKMDMLM
-476 LSGKRL
+476 LSEKRL

-490 EWQEPIYWTDRGT
+490 EWKEPLYWTDPGA

-508 ADIPALIVRGNEE
+508 TDIPVMSLPEDEE

-533 NGHSCDAPGIPDI
+533 NGHSFDAPDIPDI
-546 PAIYLSSADMEKIS
+546 PDLYLSPYDMDKHC
-560 LEEGDMVTVYSRTG
+560 LEENDTVTVYSRTG
-574 EHIVMR
+574 EHIAMR

-604 TEALEAPGC
+604 TEAVKAPGC
-613 GAPYADTFVKIE
+613 GAAYADTFVKIE

>member
-1 MHSEWKTTACPHDC
+1 MHQEWKTTACPHDC
-15 PCACTIRAR
+15 PCACTIIAR
-24 FINNKIEMHVNEDNR
+24 SDGNKIEMRPHQDNC
-39 WTEFICPKG
+39 WTGSLCPKG
-48 LRYAERV
+48 LRYAARV
-55 FDPRRLRV
+55 FDPRRLRT
-63 PLLRSGSGWKEV
+63 PLLRSGSGWEEIS
-75 TWEKAWS
+75 WEKAWS
-82 IWADKVSSG
+82 VWADNVSAALEG
-91 VSESGPLSLMYYSS
+91 SGPLSLMYYSS
-105 AGSMYFSKG
+105 AGSMYFSKA

-122 LGGYTGTRG
+122 LEGYTGTKG

-161 AKGIMLWG
+161 AKGILLWG
-169 RNSLVTQPQIRQVFR
+169 RNSIVTQPQIRQVFR
-184 KVRENGGEIASLEVR
+184 KVREKGGEIASLEIR
-199 KTETMENSDR
+199 RTETLENSDR

-224 LCKKMISL
+224 LCKKLISS
-232 GVSSNDWE
+232 GASSNGWE
-240 SRVINYEEFLAHLIS
+240 SRVVNYEEFLTHLIS
-255 LDEKKLLETA
+255 LDEEKLLETA
-265 GIDEKTAKE
+265 GIDERTAKE
-274 ILSWLM
+274 ILLWLM

-334 KELIPRSDDV
+334 KELIPRSDNV
-344 RKFGTGTMGKE
+344 RKFETGTMGKD
-355 ILDASPKISVLHI
+355 ILDASPRIKVLHI

-378 GSSGIVRAMRS
+378 GSSGIVEAMRS

-413 ATYLEEGHDWL
+413 ATYLEEDHDWL
-424 GSYWHSFLVRSE
+424 GSYWHSYLVRSG
-436 RIVEPQGMVK
+436 RIAGPQGMAK

-462 TSLIELYEEMDRLI
+462 TDLLKLYEKMDMLM
-476 LSGKRL
+476 LSEKRL

-490 EWQEPIYWTDRGT
+490 EWKEPLYWTDPGA

-508 ADIPALIVRGNEE
+508 TDIPVMSLPEDEE

-533 NGHSCDAPGIPDI
+533 NGHSFDAPDIPDI
-546 PAIYLSSADMEKIS
+546 PDLYLSPYDMDKHC
-560 LEEGDMVTVYSRTG
+560 LEENDTVTVYSRTG
-574 EHIVMR
+574 EHIAMR

-604 TEALEAPGC
+604 TEAVKAPGC
-613 GAPYADTFVKIE
+613 GAAYADTFVKIE

>member
-24 FINNKIEMHVNEDNR
+24 SDGNKIEMRINENNR

-48 LRYAERV
+48 LRYAKRV
-55 FDPRRLRV
+55 FDSRRLGT
-63 PLLRSGSGWKEV
+63 PLLRSGSGWEEIS
-75 TWEKAWS
+75 WDKAWS
-82 IWADKVSSG
+82 IWADKVFSS
-91 VSESGPLSLMYYSS
+91 VSASGPHSLMYYSG
-105 AGSMYFSKG
+105 AGSMYFSKS
-114 LIPHIFNE
+114 LIPHIFSE
-122 LGGYTGTRG
+122 LGGYTGTKG
-131 SLCSSIGSSGLKDAT
+131 SLCSSIGSSGLKGAT

-184 KVRENGGEIASLEVR
+184 KVRENGGEIASIEIR
-199 KTETMENSDR
+199 RTETLEKSDR

-224 LCKKMISL
+224 LCKKMIRM
-232 GVSSNDWE
+232 GASSDRWE
-240 SRVINYEEFLAHLIS
+240 SRVVNYEEFLAHLS
-255 LDEKKLLETA
+255 RLDEGKLLETA
-265 GIDEKTAKE
+265 GIDEATAKD

-280 KFRPVTHMPSYG
+280 KFRPVTHIPSYG

-334 KELIPRSDDV
+334 PKLIPRSENV
-344 RKFGTGTMGKE
+344 RKFGTGTMGKN
-355 ILDASPKISVLHI
+355 ILEASPNIRVLHI
-368 TNADPVMQNP
+368 TNADPVKQNP
-378 GSSGIVRAMRS
+378 GSSGIIEAMRS

-407 DLVLPA
+407 DLVLPVT
-413 ATYLEEGHDWL
+413 TYLEDEHDWL
-424 GSYWHSFLVRSE
+424 GSYWHSFLARSG
-436 RIVEPQGMVK
+436 RIAEPQGKAK
-446 SDIEIYDGL
+446 SDIEIYNGL
-455 AKTLGLK
+455 AKRLGLK
-462 TSLIELYEEMDRLI
+462 TDLVKLYEEMDMLI
-476 LSGKRL
+476 LNDKRL
-482 EKVSEGLY
+482 EKVSEGLFK
-490 EWQEPIYWTDRGT
+490 WQEPIYWTDRRT

-508 ADIPALIVRGNEE
+508 SDIPEPGFPEDGE

-533 NGHSCDAPGIPDI
+533 NGHSYDAPNIPDI
-546 PAIYLSSADMEKIS
+546 PEIYLSPADMERICP
-560 LEEGDMVTVYSRTG
+560 EENGIVRVSSRSG
-574 EHIVMR
+574 EEITMR
-580 AKRDAS
+580 AKRDVS

-591 ASAKQGVPGINLL
+591 ASAKQGVPRINIL
-604 TEALEAPGC
+604 TEAQEAPGC
-613 GAPYADTFVKIE
+613 GAPYADTFVRVE